1 MPDNLNPDHLGEFAK
16 LYYMLPPNAPV
27 TLATADAYPS
37 VAEDTAIL
45 SNANWLELCV
55 ISVSP
60 SSNIN
65 NYEVQDRCVGD
76 IVGNTPG
83 RESFTLD
90 VTMNELRL
98 GDGTFPLYDWMKAM
112 DTRQI
117 ISLMAL
123 TSKREDGDAWGFVG
137 NFVRIDETEEQ
148 PETGLMT
155 ITYTFGPA
163 ARAAAPLKRRIF
175 GANYST
181 RDTSAGQAAQPDP
194 LDKSSTISPAN
205 RAGTLA
211 QLKADGTNGDGNYAG
226 AAFSVGEYVTL
237 SDGKAHYDGSNWQSG
252 AAT

>member
-1 MPDNLNPDHLGEFAK
+1 MPALNPDHLGEFAK
-16 LYYMLPPNAPV
+16 LYYNLTNAP
-27 TLATADAYPS
+27 LDLSIAGAYP
-37 VAEDTAIL
+37 VVGEDTAIL
-45 SNANWLELCV
+45 THAGWNELCV

-117 ISLMAL
+117 ITLMAL
-123 TSKREDGDAWGFVG
+123 TSTKEDTSAWGFVG

-163 ARAAAPLKRRIF
+163 ARAPAPLKRRIF
-175 GANYST
+175 G
-181 RDTSAGQAAQPDP
+181 
-194 LDKSSTISPAN
+194 
-205 RAGTLA
+205 
-211 QLKADGTNGDGNYAG
+211 
-226 AAFSVGEYVTL
+226 
-237 SDGKAHYDGSNWQSG
+237 SDYHA
-252 AAT
+252 